1 MNVPENTISTYEI
14 PTNLTQTEILSTKL
28 NNEYMNLQTEYYT
41 FIYNM
46 NKRKKRFR
54 NILPIPIRKS
64 NFNNS

>member
-41 FIYNM
+41 FIYNIF
-46 NKRKKRFR
+46 K
-54 NILPIPIRKS
+54 
-64 NFNNS
+64 